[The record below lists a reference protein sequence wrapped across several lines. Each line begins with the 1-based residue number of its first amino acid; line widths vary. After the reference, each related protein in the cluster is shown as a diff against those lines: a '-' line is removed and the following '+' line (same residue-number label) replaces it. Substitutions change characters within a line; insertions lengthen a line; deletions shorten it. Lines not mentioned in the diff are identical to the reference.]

1 MEVEDSTV
9 GEQLGLL
16 PSVWWQL
23 SPLWRLCALSLANC
37 RDSAEEPPGLVEVAA
52 EVWQKA
58 FDACKEANRLAP
70 PLSGSKRGALHVF
83 LTTITAPVV
92 RLDLRAEV
100 RLTPD
105 DLLAVAAAPALLAAQ
120 EVHLDLSELPQL
132 SDHCLSR
139 ILTSLAANLV
149 SLKLNASAPKPLW
162 ISGRG
167 IAPLGMCTRLAE
179 LSMRGTQPPS
189 LRQAFHSVLESGG
202 CQALR
207 VLDLSSSTWIKNTT
221 LQQIGKHLCDLRS
234 LDLSQATTFND
245 LGAIAVA
252 RGCPHLEM
260 LGVGGGHMF
269 SDNSITDGTLVAL
282 ARHCPRLRVV
292 NMLHCVGITKK
303 GILTLYQAAK
313 DLEEFDFSDSLSAD
327 DRNDPWLEI
336 EALHPS
342 VTSYRWSGS
351 WDRPDPESLV
361 TAVAKTCGSRLRAFE
376 MEYIELPSAAT
387 VEVLSSCLTAL
398 EVLKAEEVELRTGTT
413 HLLPTLVRNS
423 CATLRVLHL
432 DSVTWLMGDGMRD
445 LGTLCPVLE
454 ELKLRFSTRD
464 MEAAAEADAEA
475 RGNGRVR
482 LDLRSG
488 LLLNF
493 SLALPRSRRQRSRL
507 QLDVRLWCPQL
518 TRLEIHRAATPAQTL
533 RLLKGA
539 SNVACV
545 KLADVTPE
553 VLEALADAQRF
564 PNLAALSYTTFD
576 AYADEDNDD
585 EDEANKP
592 SDLEVQ
598 CLDAFLRRRPNVRV
612 KGYAVDFEQ
621 VPPTYKFPEA
631 PHYWAQIRSACLEFP
646 DLDAPGQAPTC
657 WDSLADR
664 CSDLR
669 HMRLSEVPQC
679 TPDALVNQFVN
690 LQSLD
695 VSNLRSH
702 SIAWTLPR
710 LVELNVLG
718 MYKVEELR
726 LDCPMLRTLDL
737 GGAELITASLMHW
750 LARHQD
756 TMPYLEN
763 CAISATTSSIDID
776 EHSPAGELK
785 ETIRA
790 IPASLV
796 EFSVY
801 NSLSLVAIDLTAS
814 SAAEVPMA
822 LEELRANH
830 LPHLRTLAVTCCP
843 RLRYL
848 QAAGLYRLERLEL
861 DAPELCELE
870 LELPL
875 SSALSATPNV
885 GDGDGDGGGG
895 DRDQGVRLVVHS
907 LMPALQEVT
916 IIIEEAEDRPPGSCS
931 WPSQLVQDLLPHCPG
946 LRSLKLQGMPL
957 LSGQLLAD
965 DGSSST
971 LQLAAWAATLQTL
984 APRLECLSI
993 DVDGGPAAHQV
1004 TAALTP
1010 LLAAVER
1017 VECAPSEQNGRRG
1030 TRASCIF
1037 WLRQPE

>member
-1 MEVEDSTV
+1 
-9 GEQLGLL
+9 
-16 PSVWWQL
+16 
-23 SPLWRLCALSLANC
+23 
-37 RDSAEEPPGLVEVAA
+37 
-52 EVWQKA
+52 
-58 FDACKEANRLAP
+58 
-70 PLSGSKRGALHVF
+70 
-83 LTTITAPVV
+83 
-92 RLDLRAEV
+92 
-100 RLTPD
+100 
-105 DLLAVAAAPALLAAQ
+105 
-120 EVHLDLSELPQL
+120 
-132 SDHCLSR
+132 
-139 ILTSLAANLV
+139 
-149 SLKLNASAPKPLW
+149 
-162 ISGRG
+162 
-167 IAPLGMCTRLAE
+167 
-179 LSMRGTQPPS
+179 
-189 LRQAFHSVLESGG
+189 
-202 CQALR
+202 
-207 VLDLSSSTWIKNTT
+207 
-221 LQQIGKHLCDLRS
+221 
-234 LDLSQATTFND
+234 
-245 LGAIAVA
+245 
-252 RGCPHLEM
+252 M

-376 MEYIELPSAAT
+376 MEYIELPSAPT
-387 VEVLSSCLTAL
+387 VEVLSTCLTAL

-413 HLLPTLVRNS
+413 HLLPTLVRNN

-454 ELKLRFSTRD
+454 ELKLRFSARD

-518 TRLEIHRAATPAQTL
+518 TRLEIHHRAATPAQTL

-598 CLDAFLRRRPNVRV
+598 CLDAFLRRRPYVRV

-646 DLDAPGQAPTC
+646 DLDQP
-657 WDSLADR
+657 LAGLLTNSSSPPLPLSSSSSSSSPSSPPPPPPPPPPPIVIASSSSSSSSDR

-785 ETIRA
+785 ET
-790 IPASLV
+790 
-796 EFSVY
+796 
-801 NSLSLVAIDLTAS
+801 
-814 SAAEVPMA
+814 
-822 LEELRANH
+822 
-830 LPHLRTLAVTCCP
+830 
-843 RLRYL
+843 
-848 QAAGLYRLERLEL
+848 
-861 DAPELCELE
+861 
-870 LELPL
+870 
-875 SSALSATPNV
+875 
-885 GDGDGDGGGG
+885 
-895 DRDQGVRLVVHS
+895 
-907 LMPALQEVT
+907 
-916 IIIEEAEDRPPGSCS
+916 
-931 WPSQLVQDLLPHCPG
+931 
-946 LRSLKLQGMPL
+946 
-957 LSGQLLAD
+957 
-965 DGSSST
+965 
-971 LQLAAWAATLQTL
+971 
-984 APRLECLSI
+984 
-993 DVDGGPAAHQV
+993 
-1004 TAALTP
+1004 
-1010 LLAAVER
+1010 
-1017 VECAPSEQNGRRG
+1017 
-1030 TRASCIF
+1030 
-1037 WLRQPE
+1037 